1 MNNEKYLKYIRSQD
15 LYNFKDKRNNIFN
28 HTIYMLMRT
37 SSMFKWSGLPES
49 IPEKYLENYLQIN
62 GFACIGVGDDAG
74 TLYAFFG
81 GLGGE
86 PDAYYNPTIC
96 TVANPALNLS
106 KNFRIDEDCIIIR
119 NDPYYQGLIPLF
131 NKYASMLAENEL
143 SMNMASINTRI
154 QQAISA
160 GDDRAKESAELF
172 LKKLIEGDIAVL
184 ADNAFLDSDTIKT
197 LPFSN
202 TSSSG
207 VIGDLIEYEQ
217 YLKASWYNE
226 LGLNAN
232 YNMKREALNS
242 AESSINNDILFPL
255 VDEMLKMRKIGAD
268 KVNEMF
274 GTDISVELN
283 SSWQD
288 NKKEE
293 MVMIEQETGNDDRL
307 QDEDTESEKRDEETE
322 TGAGEET
329 EDTSEDAEPE
339 NDEFEESAEIETEE
353 IKEDL
358 EEIKEDLEEV
368 REEIKK
374 DE

>member
-1 MNNEKYLKYIRSQD
+1 MTNKKYLEYIKSQD
-15 LYNFKDKRNNIFN
+15 LYNFKDKKNNIFN
-28 HTIYMLMRT
+28 HMAYMFMRT
-37 SSMFKWSGLPES
+37 SAMFEYDGLPDS
-49 IPEKYLENYLQIN
+49 IPQKYLEQYLQIN
-62 GFACIGVGDDAG
+62 GFACIGVGDDQG
-74 TLYAFFG
+74 TLYAFYG

-96 TVANPALNLS
+96 TVANPYLNLS
-106 KNFRIDEDCIIIR
+106 KNFKIGEDCVIIR
-119 NDPYYQGLIPLF
+119 NDPFYMGLIPLF

-172 LKKLIEGDIAVL
+172 LKKLVEGDIAVL
-184 ADNAFLDSDTIKT
+184 ADNAFLDSETIKT

-242 AESSINNDILFPL
+242 AESTINEDILFPL
-255 VDEMLKMRKIGAD
+255 VDEMLKMRQEGINA
-268 KVNEMF
+268 VNEMF
-274 GTDISVELN
+274 GTNISVTLA
-283 SSWQD
+283 SSWSD

-293 MVMIEQETGNDDRL
+293 QAEIDNIGDQAE
-307 QDEDTESEKRDEETE
+307 ESEEKEE
-322 TGAGEET
+322 EEKN
-329 EDTSEDAEPE
+329 E
-339 NDEFEESAEIETEE
+339 
-353 IKEDL
+353 
-358 EEIKEDLEEV
+358 
-368 REEIKK
+368 
-374 DE
+374 